1 MAGVVQIMMH
11 WMLNPIT
18 GFTLKNHI
26 ATELYHIQK
35 QVWEKSRLDEIIYT
49 SPDGF
54 VKVTNMEL

>member
-1 MAGVVQIMMH
+1 MMH

-49 SPDGF
+49 SPDSF